1 VSASDLGHIIEQY
14 HRAVFAFVQGDPE
27 PYKKLSSRR
36 GDVTLANP
44 LGPPARGWNQVEE
57 ALDRA
62 ASQLHGGEPIRSERI
77 SEVVTEDLAYT
88 LEIERTAIKAGGSDQ
103 IAPVS
108 LRVTTIFR
116 REDGEWRIVHRHADP
131 ITSPQSIE
139 SILQQQAR

>member
-1 VSASDLGHIIEQY
+1 MSASDLAQVIEQY

-62 ASQLHGGEPIRSERI
+62 ASQLRGGEPIRSERI
-77 SEVVTEDLAYT
+77 SEVVTADLAYT
-88 LEIERTAIKAGGSDQ
+88 LEIERTRIKAGGSDK
-103 IAPVS
+103 IAPIS
-108 LRVTTIFR
+108 LRVTTVFR

-131 ITSPQSIE
+131 ITSPRSLE
-139 SILQQQAR
+139 SLLQQQAG